1 MSEATIEVRARL
13 TADQVGFQKGM
24 EQAAQATQQLANA
37 SAKLQRSMLALG
49 AVSAVA
55 TGAIIAFGVKSFNA
69 AARVD
74 ELDVAMNAVG
84 KSTGLGYQALQDTA
98 QAVKGMGIEMEVAQK
113 AALTF
118 AQNNLKLS
126 YASELARAAQDL
138 AVISGQNSTDTF
150 NRLTYAVITGRSEVL
165 KTVGIQKSA
174 GQMYESYAKSIGK
187 SAKQLTFQE
196 KQQAVATGAL
206 AEAAKV
212 AGTYEAAM
220 KTPGKV
226 LRSFAR
232 IINEIQ
238 VAIGK
243 SLLTGFG
250 PLIYS
255 AYEMAKAFSKALESS
270 RSFQTVLKATGMVLA
285 KLTAPFVK
293 LFENITKFV
302 SSFVL
307 GDFADDMVKANTGMS
322 KVKTTVKDL
331 ASNIEFILP
340 PIAALLAGFS
350 AFAGAKVFALVPGL
364 GSILGMLNPV
374 KVGFVVLALTSTQ
387 VREALVRLGAVIKPL
402 LTPFAGLAKI
412 FTGSLGYATA
422 ILAKGIDGVTK
433 VISTAIGF
441 VQRYLN
447 IFKVI
452 GTVIASLLVMFLAAK
467 VALLIQAAY
476 FDIASLAATRFTLA
490 QEFLNKVMALNPMM
504 KVILLLIALVTAV
517 VIAYKSSES
526 FAEAFRNAFNSVAS
540 VVGQVLGF
548 VFRLFGNLLLGFGE
562 LMSTTTSFGQL
573 VANVFQFV
581 YQTITFVVS
590 FVLKVFAFLIDGFIG
605 LMETNITFR
614 GVVEDT
620 FNVIARIIGGA
631 VNFISI
637 VLATLI
643 KIVAAV
649 VFGMS
654 QMKDT
659 IVSIVKGVIAA
670 FQLFGEKVGIIFE
683 VITGGISRFTN
694 YIRDKISAFIEML
707 IRASQHL
714 PAFLGG
720 NQIEEALI
728 KFNVSVEG
736 ASKTVKEFDET
747 MSRSKLDKITADTEK
762 ATDGFSQFG
771 LTINKGLQNTLNFTS
786 GVSGALSN
794 VANTILKVGEAA
806 VKFTSQD
813 LGKALGDTLL
823 AGAKKASTGVNFLI
837 DQIEKIKM
845 AQVGTPLVD
854 LVSKGAIK
862 AGNFLIGLAGGIE
875 SFTSGD
881 TFKRLGDDFSSM
893 IEGLKSGLGFG
904 DIAAEE
910 AKKYSGATG
919 SDASTNAAEKIQADA
934 DKMKAMR
941 DAMKSGLEGIQNV
954 INDLRDAA
962 AEFAKSLKE
971 TIMGF
976 AGLKSVELPD
986 GFIPK
991 AQSLIENM
999 RMRLD
1004 KSAKFAAQ
1012 IAQLSAMGLD
1022 TSALKDIIDS
1032 GPIKGAQLAA
1042 SILGGNAVENI
1053 TQINAL
1059 QKAIAFTG
1067 AAVGAFS
1074 ADAIYGGDIQ
1084 KAQSAYTN
1092 MSGAGAPLTMTP
1104 SGNSIYIQQGAFN
1117 VNVDLTGTN
1126 TTEEQIDLINKAIE
1140 AQFGYLAKELA
1151 SK

>member
-24 EQAAQATQQLANA
+24 EQAAQATQQLTNA
-37 SAKLQRSMLALG
+37 SAKLQRSMVALG
-49 AVSAVA
+49 AVSAIA

-98 QAVKGMGIEMEVAQK
+98 LAVKGMGIEMDIAQK

-150 NRLTYAVITGRSEVL
+150 NRLTHAVITGRSEIL

-174 GQMYESYAKSIGK
+174 GQMYESYAKSINK
-187 SAKQLTFQE
+187 SASALTFQE
-196 KQQAVATGAL
+196 KQNAVATGAL

-220 KTPGKV
+220 TTPGKV

-232 IINEIQ
+232 VVNEIR
-238 VAIGK
+238 VAIGR

-255 AYEMAKAFSKALESS
+255 AYEMAKSFSAALEKT
-270 RSFQTVLKATGMVLA
+270 RTFQTVIKATGMVLE
-285 KLTAPFVK
+285 KLTAPFTK
-293 LFENITKFV
+293 LFEKIKKFV
-302 SSFVL
+302 DSFAL
-307 GDFADDMVKANTGMS
+307 GDFADDMVKAQTGMS
-322 KVKTTVKDL
+322 IVRTTIKDL
-331 ASNIEFILP
+331 ASQIEFILP
-340 PIAALLAGFS
+340 PLAALLAGFS
-350 AFAGAKVFALVPGL
+350 AFAGAQIFAMVPGL
-364 GSILGMLNPV
+364 GNILAMLKPLPV
-374 KVGFVVLALTSTQ
+374 ALVVLAVTSTQ
-387 VREALVRLGAVIKPL
+387 VREALSRLGAVVKPL

-412 FTGSLGYATA
+412 FTGSLGYATSL
-422 ILAKGIDGVTK
+422 LAKGIDGVTK

-441 VQRYLN
+441 VQRYSN
-447 IFKVI
+447 IFKAI

-467 VALLIQAAY
+467 IALIAQALY
-476 FDIASLAATRFTLA
+476 FNIASIAATRFAIAL
-490 QEFLNKVMALNPMM
+490 ELVNKVGRNPMNR
-504 KVILLLIALVTAV
+504 VILLLIALVTAT
-517 VIAYKSSES
+517 VIAYKASES
-526 FAEAFRNAFNSVAS
+526 FAETFRDAFNSVAT

-562 LMSTTTSFGQL
+562 LMSTNIAFGNL
-573 VANVFQFV
+573 VADVFQFI

-590 FVLKVFAFLIDGFIG
+590 FILKVFAFFIDGFVK
-605 LMETNITFR
+605 LMETNKTFR
-614 GVVEDT
+614 RIVEDV
-620 FNVIARIIGGA
+620 FNVIARIISGA
-631 VNFISI
+631 VNFILT
-637 VLATLI
+637 VLATFI
-643 KIVAAV
+643 KIIAAV
-649 VFGMS
+649 IWAVS

-659 IVSIVKGVIAA
+659 IVSIVKGVIGA
-670 FQLFGEKVGIIFE
+670 FRLLGEKIGIIFE
-683 VITGGISRFTN
+683 VITGGISKFTN
-694 YIRDKISAFIEML
+694 FVRDKISAFIEMF
-707 IRASQHL
+707 IRAAQKL
-714 PAFLGG
+714 PNFLGG
-720 NQIEEALI
+720 KQIEEALI
-728 KFNVSVEG
+728 KFNVAIKGS
-736 ASKTVKEFDET
+736 SDTVKEFDET
-747 MSRSKLDKITADTEK
+747 MSRSKLDKITADTKK
-762 ATDGFSQFG
+762 ATDGFSAFG
-771 LTINKGLQNTLNFTS
+771 LAVNDSMSKNLNFTS

-794 VANTILKVGEAA
+794 VANLLLKVGAAA

-813 LGKALGDTLL
+813 LGKTLGDTLL
-823 AGAKKASTGVNFLI
+823 AGAKKASTGINFLI
-837 DQIEKIKM
+837 EQIDKIKM
-845 AQVGTPLVD
+845 AQVGAPLVD

-904 DIAAEE
+904 DIANEE
-910 AKKYSGATG
+910 AKNYSGITG
-919 SDASTNAAEKIQADA
+919 SDFANKAAEKIQADA

-1004 KSAKFAAQ
+1004 KSAKFATQ
-1012 IAQLSAMGLD
+1012 IAQLSALGLD

-1053 TQINAL
+1053 SQINAL

-1074 ADAIYGGDIQ
+1074 SDAIFSGDIA
-1084 KAQSAYTN
+1084 KAQSGYDKIAN
-1092 MSGAGAPLTMTP
+1092 ASMTMTP
-1104 SGNSIYIQQGAFN
+1104 TGNSVYIQQGAFN
-1117 VNVDLTGTN
+1117 VYVDLTGSN
-1126 TTEEQIDLINKAIE
+1126 TTEEQIDLINTAIE
-1140 AQFGYLAKELA
+1140 EQFGYLAKELA

>member
-37 SAKLQRSMLALG
+37 SAKLQRSMVALG
-49 AVSAVA
+49 AVSAIA

-84 KSTGLGYQALQDTA
+84 KSTGLGYQALAETA
-98 QAVKGMGIEMEVAQK
+98 DAVKGMGIEMEIAQK
-113 AALTF
+113 SALTF

-174 GQMYESYAKSIGK
+174 GQMYESYAKSINK
-187 SAKQLTFQE
+187 SAKELTFQE

-255 AYEMAKAFSKALESS
+255 AYEMVKSFSKALEKT
-270 RSFQTVLKATGMVLA
+270 RTFQTVIKATGMVLE
-285 KLTAPFVK
+285 KLTAPFTR
-293 LFENITKFV
+293 LFEKIKEFV
-302 SSFVL
+302 DSFAL
-307 GDFADDMVKANTGMS
+307 GEFADDMVKAQTGMS
-322 KVKTTVKDL
+322 AVKTTVKDL
-331 ASNIEFILP
+331 ASNIEFLLP

-350 AFAGAKVFALVPGL
+350 AFAGARVFAMVPGL
-364 GSILGMLNPV
+364 GSVLGMLNPL
-374 KVGFVVLALTSTQ
+374 KVGLVVLALTSTQ
-387 VREALVRLGAVIKPL
+387 VREALGRLGAVIKPL

-422 ILAKGIDGVTK
+422 LVAKGIDGITK

-441 VQRYLN
+441 VQRYSN

-452 GTVIASLLVMFLAAK
+452 GAVILTLLVVLAAAKIALLAQALVLSIASAAASK
-467 VALLIQAAY
+467 FAAV
-476 FDIASLAATRFTLA
+476 
-490 QEFLNKVMALNPMM
+490 QGFLNSVMALNP
-504 KVILLLIALVTAV
+504 IALVVIALIGLVTAI
-517 VIAYKSSES
+517 VIAYKSSEA
-526 FAEAFRNAFNSVAS
+526 FAETFRNAFNSVAT

-548 VFRLFGNLLLGFGE
+548 IFRLFGNLLLGYGE
-562 LMSTTTSFGQL
+562 LMSTNTAFGHL

-581 YQTITFVVS
+581 YQSITFTITFI
-590 FVLKVFAFLIDGFIG
+590 LKVFAFFIDGFVR
-605 LMETNITFR
+605 LMETNQTFAR
-614 GVVEDT
+614 IVQDV
-620 FNVIARIIGGA
+620 FNVVARIISGA
-631 VNFISI
+631 VNFILT
-637 VLATLI
+637 VLATFI
-643 KIVAAV
+643 KIIAAV
-649 VFGMS
+649 IWGVS
-654 QMKDT
+654 QMKDVV
-659 IVSIVKGVIAA
+659 VSVVKGVISA

-683 VITGGISRFTN
+683 VITGAISRFTN
-694 YIRDKISAFIEML
+694 FVRDKISAFIEML
-707 IRASQHL
+707 IRKAKQL
-714 PAFLGG
+714 PDFLGG
-720 NQIEEALI
+720 NEIEEALI
-728 KFNVSVEG
+728 RFNATVEG
-736 ASKTVKEFDET
+736 ADKTVKEFDET
-747 MSRSKLDKITADTEK
+747 MSRSKLDKITADTKK
-762 ATDGFSQFG
+762 ATDGFSAFG
-771 LTINKGLQNTLNFTS
+771 LAVNNTMSKSLNFTS
-786 GVSGALSN
+786 GVSGALSD
-794 VANTILKVGEAA
+794 VANTLLKVGAAA
-806 VKFTSQD
+806 VKFTAQD
-813 LGKALGDTLL
+813 LGKGFGDTLL
-823 AGAKKASTGVNFLI
+823 AGAKTASKGVNFLI

-845 AQVGTPLVD
+845 AQVGAPLVD

-862 AGNFLIGLAGGIE
+862 AGNFLISLAGGIE

-881 TFKRLGDDFSSM
+881 TFKRLGDNFTSM

-904 DIAAEE
+904 DVAAEE
-910 AKKYSGATG
+910 AKKYAGATG
-919 SDASTNAAEKIQADA
+919 SDASNKAAEKIQADA
-934 DKMKAMR
+934 DKMKSIREALR
-941 DAMKSGLEGIQNV
+941 SGLEGIQNV

-1004 KSAKFAAQ
+1004 KSAKFATQ
-1012 IAQLSAMGLD
+1012 IAQLSALGLD
-1022 TSALKDIIDS
+1022 TGALKDIIDS

-1053 TQINAL
+1053 SQINSL

-1067 AAVGAFS
+1067 AAVGAFG
-1074 ADAIYGGDIQ
+1074 ADAIFSGDIA
-1084 KAQSAYTN
+1084 KAQ
-1092 MSGAGAPLTMTP
+1092 AGYDAIAGSPMTMTP
-1104 SGNSIYIQQGAFN
+1104 TGDSIYIQEGAFK
-1117 VNVDLTGTN
+1117 VMVDLTGSN

-1140 AQFGYLAKELA
+1140 QQFAYLAKELA